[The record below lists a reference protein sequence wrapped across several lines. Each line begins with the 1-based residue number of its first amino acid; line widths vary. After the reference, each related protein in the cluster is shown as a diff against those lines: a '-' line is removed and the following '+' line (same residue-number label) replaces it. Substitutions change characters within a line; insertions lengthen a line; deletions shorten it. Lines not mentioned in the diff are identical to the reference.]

1 MPEINFCPF
10 CEAPQHKLLLCKE
23 SIFFCKQC
31 NRFFK
36 FENLDLKCE
45 RCNGELRKSDFDSP
59 SYGAVFMCSKCKKT
73 YPVKELIEDI
83 K

>member
-36 FENLDLKCE
+36 FRDLDLKCE

-59 SYGAVFMCSKCKKT
+59 SGGTVFMCSKCKKT
-73 YPVKELIEDI
+73 YSVKELLEDI